1 MGFLIMDRAAYREEP
16 SQPAA
21 QATGWLRA
29 EADARPTSRRPTA
42 RSRLRTDSGW
52 ASGDRPSSCWPGSRR
67 SQCPFCCHSHTSALQ
82 REGGRGL
89 QPVSP
94 HPPKASS
101 SSLPLSAFTP
111 SVKQGCT
118 HLPPMTPEALRGIS
132 GTRSAPTQGGWRPF
146 HQEVKAMSPPL
157 LDPGPAL

>member
-1 MGFLIMDRAAYREEP
+1 MLPVEESLWVFLIMDRAACREEP

-42 RSRLRTDSGW
+42 RSCLRTHSGW

-67 SQCPFCCHSHTSALQ
+67 SQCPFFCHSHTSALQ

-89 QPVSP
+89 QPISP
-94 HPPKASS
+94 HPPKALS

-118 HLPPMTPEALRGIS
+118 HLPPMTLKPSEAYPVHGQLPRKVAGVPSIK
-132 GTRSAPTQGGWRPF
+132 R
-146 HQEVKAMSPPL
+146 
-157 LDPGPAL
+157 